1 MEVRQIVVIERETR
15 LEANQPVSPPARQ
28 VAAAAVFRNPYAGK
42 GAADATALE
51 HLAALSVEI
60 GADLTARALA
70 RFSTEQ
76 PPTAYSKGVIVG
88 LNGDREHGAA
98 MIHMRI
104 GLAMRRGLGAGPALI
119 PGTKKVAAAGSSIDL
134 VFGGAA
140 DGWDY
145 DAMDAME
152 VSVPGAPHPDEIL
165 LIVAFAT
172 NRPNSRIAGASPNQV
187 LAMLRDIYG
196 SRNI

>member
-1 MEVRQIVVIERETR
+1 MDVRQIVVIERETR
-15 LEANQPVSPPARQ
+15 IEANQPVSPPARQ
-28 VAAAAVFRNPYAGK
+28 VAAAAVFRNPYAGQ
-42 GAADATALE
+42 GAADAAALE
-51 HLAALSVEI
+51 HLAALSVEL
-60 GADLTARALA
+60 GTGLTARALA
-70 RFSTEQ
+70 RFSTDH

-119 PGTKKVAAAGSSIDL
+119 PGTKKVASAGSSIDL

-145 DAMDAME
+145 AAMDAME

-172 NRPNSRIAGASPNQV
+172 DRPNSRIVGASPNQV
-187 LAMLRDIYG
+187 RSLLENISG
-196 SRNI
+196 SSNV

>member
-1 MEVRQIVVIERETR
+1 MDIRQIVVIERETR
-15 LEANQPVSPPARQ
+15 LEANQPVSPPTRQ
-28 VAAAAVFRNPYAGK
+28 VAAAAVFRNPYAGQ
-42 GAADATALE
+42 GAADAAALD

-70 RFSTEQ
+70 RFSTDQ

-104 GLAMRRGLGAGPALI
+104 GLAMRRGLRAGPALI
-119 PGTKKVAAAGSSIDL
+119 PGTKKVAPAGSPIDL

-172 NRPNSRIAGASPNQV
+172 NRPNPRVAGASPNQV
-187 LAMLRDIYG
+187 QILLQDILG
-196 SRNI
+196 SSNI